1 MAENLNLQQAVS
13 LLTDPDTQDTPVE
26 EASTAADDMSSTE
39 AETEAVVETEVAA
52 VEEVDADLDGD
63 DDDDADQVEPE
74 LIDVVINGERQ
85 QVTREEA
92 ANGYQRLQ
100 DYSRKTQEL
109 AKQRK
114 SLAAET
120 QRISAEREKYAQALE
135 VMAGQLSADQE
146 PDWSQL
152 RDEDPFEYLQQKD
165 IWRDK
170 QERLQRVQSEQAKLY
185 QERHAQMQQQA
196 EQELLQQQ
204 SILLER
210 IPAWKDQE
218 VAQQE
223 KSAISTY
230 AKNIGFNDEEISSV
244 VDARAVELLRKAY
257 LYDQMMDG
265 EKLEKKRVKKAPATA
280 KSGQPKTK
288 QERSS
293 RQRNDALDKLKKS
306 GRMNDAVAYLLQK
319 EN

>member
-13 LLTDPDTQDTPVE
+13 LLTDPETQDTPVE

-218 VAQQE
+218 VAQKE

-230 AKNIGFNDEEISSV
+230 AKTIGFNDEEISSV

-319 EN
+319 G